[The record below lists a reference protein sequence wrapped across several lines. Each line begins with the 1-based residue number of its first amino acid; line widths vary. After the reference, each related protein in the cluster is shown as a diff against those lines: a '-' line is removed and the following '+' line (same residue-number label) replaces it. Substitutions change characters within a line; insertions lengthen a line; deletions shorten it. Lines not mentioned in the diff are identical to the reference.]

1 MVVDLHGKFM
11 GVRRSKVWA
20 GKHFIAVSSRQ
31 IESSA
36 RALSISLSGKEGKA
50 RAGSSF
56 KKQDRKNRERCRKAA
71 PLSSSFIDRCEG
83 SGTLERSGIVLVPFL
98 HA

>member
-36 RALSISLSGKEGKA
+36 LSGKEGKA
-50 RAGSSF
+50 RARGVIFQETGQKEQRAVSKS
-56 KKQDRKNRERCRKAA
+56 CTS
-71 PLSSSFIDRCEG
+71 LLI
-83 SGTLERSGIVLVPFL
+83 IY
-98 HA
+98 